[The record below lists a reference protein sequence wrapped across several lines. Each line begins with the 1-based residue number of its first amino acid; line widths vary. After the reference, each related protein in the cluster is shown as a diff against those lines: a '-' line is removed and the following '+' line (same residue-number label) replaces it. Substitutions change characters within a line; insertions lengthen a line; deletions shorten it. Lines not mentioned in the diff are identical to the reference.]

1 MKGSI
6 LEKYGHG
13 RQTEPAAPAAVEPDG
28 LDDLGAF
35 GFLRGVRDRSIMLEL
50 KHKDGRVSA
59 FGYAWLDH
67 VEFNPSEG
75 ITLYFGGRVIKITGR
90 NLNAEVRPNVRLVE
104 AILRHRVPWIQE
116 ADGPTAL
123 EAGRHATV
131 IEEIQC

>member
-6 LEKYGHG
+6 LEKYGHAK
-13 RQTEPAAPAAVEPDG
+13 QTEPTAASSVEAES

-35 GFLRGVRDRSIMLEL
+35 GFLRGVRDRSLMLEL

-67 VEFNPSEG
+67 VEFNPSVG

-90 NLNAEVRPNVRLVE
+90 NLNAEARPNVRLVE

-116 ADGPTAL
+116 SDGPTAL
-123 EAGRHATV
+123 EAGRNATV
-131 IEEIQC
+131 IEEITC

>member
-6 LEKYGHG
+6 LEKYAHAG
-13 RQTEPAAPAAVEPDG
+13 PAKPAPPASVEADS

-35 GFLRGVRDRSIMLEL
+35 GFLRGVRDRAIMLEL

-67 VEFNPSEG
+67 AEFDPSEG
-75 ITLYFGGRVIKITGR
+75 ITLHFGGRMIKITGR
-90 NLNAEVRPNVRLVE
+90 NLNAEVRPNVRLLE
-104 AILRHRVPWIQE
+104 ALLRHRVPWIRE

-123 EAGRHATV
+123 EAGRNATV
-131 IEEIQC
+131 IEEITC

>member
-1 MKGSI
+1 MSGNM
-6 LEKYGHG
+6 LQKY
-13 RQTEPAAPAAVEPDG
+13 TNTKPTDSAAASVEVEN

-50 KHKDGRVSA
+50 QHKDGRVSA

-67 VEFNPSEG
+67 VEFNPSVG

-90 NLNAEVRPNVRLVE
+90 NLNAEARPNVRLVE
-104 AILRHRVPWIQE
+104 AILRHRVPWIRE

-123 EAGRHATV
+123 EAGQHAIV
-131 IEEIQC
+131 IEQIQC

>member
-1 MKGSI
+1 MKGSL
-6 LEKYGHG
+6 LEKYASH
-13 RQTEPAAPAAVEPDG
+13 RPAEPASAAPADAEG

-67 VEFNPSEG
+67 VEFDPSEG
-75 ITLYFGGRVIKITGR
+75 ITLHFGGRIIKITGR
-90 NLNAEVRPNVRLVE
+90 NLNAEVQPNVRLLD
-104 AILRHRVPWIQE
+104 AILRHRVPWIRE
-116 ADGPTAL
+116 ADAPTAL

-131 IEEIQC
+131 IEEIRC